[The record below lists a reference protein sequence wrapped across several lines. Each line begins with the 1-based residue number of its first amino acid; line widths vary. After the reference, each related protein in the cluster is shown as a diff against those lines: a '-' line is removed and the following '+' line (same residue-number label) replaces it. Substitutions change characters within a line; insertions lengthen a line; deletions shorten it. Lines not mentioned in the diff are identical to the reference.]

1 MNPDI
6 VLFRLINL
14 HEPIPFLDRLMVF
27 MTNKAYLFFF
37 LFGAIAIIKEG
48 RKALLPI
55 SLIIIAWVLSDGV
68 GNILKNAIERPRPFL
83 VMEDVRTLVGH
94 RSSFSFPSNHAA
106 TYTAGAAVLWYFF
119 RYLRIPAMFV
129 VLMVAISRVY
139 IGVHYPSDVIGGAV
153 LGIFIALIVIT
164 VFKKIEGIY
173 RRDRLVA
180 IFFCIL
186 IFLLIGRLY
195 YISYGPLELSG
206 DEAHYWEWSRRP
218 DLSYYSKGPLIAYLI
233 GITSSIG
240 GNTELGVRF
249 LAPFFLFFSSIII
262 YRLAGSLYGDS
273 GVAVLSG
280 LLLQFV
286 PLFSAYGVIMTIDSP
301 FLFFWSLGLYFF
313 YRAINSEGLGWWIA
327 LGLTTG
333 LGMLAKYSMAFFF
346 ISGLI
351 YLIMDK
357 DKRGLLKKTFP
368 YLSMLIAVMVFSPV
382 IVWNIKNNFVTL
394 RHTAGHIGVYEG
406 LGFRPGYFFEFI
418 GSQVGIITPLFFVSM
433 VVAIINAFLKGDISG
448 RERFLFSF
456 SFPVIVFFLLKS
468 LQAKVQAN
476 WALMAYHTLFIFT
489 AGWFITNR
497 DSIKRGMRMLFLS
510 SFIFIILIFPVI
522 HFPQILSLPY
532 QLDPSSRLRGWKEL
546 GQRITELSREM
557 KGKGPFFIVS
567 DKYQVSSLLAF
578 YTEGNPVTYCVNL
591 GRRMNQYDLWPG
603 FNDFVHY
610 NAIFV
615 TIGNQRD
622 NEFLQRFSECNRE
635 VLAVR
640 ERQYYIYKCLDF
652 KGMQK
657 KNVFERY

>member
-1 MNPDI
+1 MSPDI

-14 HEPIPFLDRLMVF
+14 HEPIPLLDSLMVF

-37 LFGAIAIIKEG
+37 LFAVIAVIKEG
-48 RKALLPI
+48 KRALLPI
-55 SLIIIAWVLSDGV
+55 SLSIIAWILSDGV
-68 GNILKNAIERPRPFL
+68 GNILKNALEKPRPFL
-83 VMEDVRTLVGH
+83 VIEDVRMLVGY
-94 RSSFSFPSNHAA
+94 RSSFSFPSNHAV
-106 TYTAGAAVLWYFF
+106 TYTAGATVLSYFF
-119 RYLRIPAMFV
+119 RYLRIPSFIV
-129 VLMVAISRVY
+129 VFIVCISRVY
-139 IGVHYPSDVIGGAV
+139 VGVHYPSDVIGGAV
-153 LGIFIALIVIT
+153 LGILIAIT
-164 VFKKIEGIY
+164 AIYGFKRIEGIY
-173 RRDRLVA
+173 RIDRPVA
-180 IFFCIL
+180 IFFTVL

-262 YRLAGSLYGDS
+262 YRLARSLYGDS
-273 GVAVLSG
+273 RVAVLSG
-280 LLLQFV
+280 ILLQLV

-301 FLFFWSLGLYFF
+301 FLFFWSLSLYFF
-313 YRAINSEGLGWWIA
+313 NRAINSEGIGWWMA
-327 LGLTTG
+327 LGLSTG

-351 YLIMDK
+351 YLIIDK
-357 DKRGLLKKTFP
+357 DKRGLLKKSFP
-368 YLSMLIAVMVFSPV
+368 YLSVIIAAIVFSPV
-382 IVWNIKNNFVTL
+382 VVWNIENNFVTM
-394 RHTAGHIGVYEG
+394 RHTAGHIGIYEG
-406 LGFRPGYFFEFI
+406 LGLRPRYFFEFI
-418 GSQVGIITPLFFVSM
+418 GSQIGVITPLFFVSM
-433 VVAIINAFLKGDISG
+433 MVAIIGGFLKGDVSK

-456 SFPVIVFFLLKS
+456 SFPILIFFLLKS

-489 AGWFITNR
+489 SSWFVGKWCEL
-497 DSIKRGMRMLFLS
+497 KRATKILFVS
-510 SFIFIILIFPVI
+510 SLIFLLFISPLI
-522 HFPQILSLPY
+522 HFPHLLGLPPR
-532 QLDPSSRLRGWKEL
+532 LDPSARLRGWEEMGKRVSE
-546 GQRITELSREM
+546 ISEEMREQ
-557 KGKGPFFIVS
+557 GHFFIVS

-578 YTEGNPVTYCVNL
+578 YTKGNPVTYCVNL

-603 FNDFVHY
+603 FEDLVHY

-622 NEFLQRFSECNRE
+622 NEFLQRFSECHRE
-635 VLAVR
+635 ILGVR
-640 ERQYYIYKCLDF
+640 ERQYSIFKCFDF

-657 KNVFERY
+657 KAVFERY